1 MTTPAS
7 TIPVSVDYTSRD
19 YYSIR
24 AALIER
30 VQARL
35 ESVEAS
41 SRWRGDDPSDFGVA
55 LIEAFSYM
63 GDLMSYYI
71 DRAANESFIS
81 TATQRQNVINIAR
94 SYGYTPAGFQTALTN
109 LTITNNSDETITI
122 PAGTQISGDILVA
135 DAQVEIIFS
144 TVTEVVLDAGITAQ
158 NVLASHGEQ
167 ISLRTEYLADGG
179 EIIGVSNG
187 TPSQRFELSETTVVE
202 DSIQVFIEVGDE
214 WVEWDRVSHLSD
226 FSSTDAIFEVV
237 IDADNVHSIQFGD
250 GISGLIPAPN
260 ARIKADYV
268 VGGGVIGNITSNVLT
283 TIKAAPGLT
292 NSDVA
297 ELAANVTIT
306 NEVATGG
313 NDPESTESIRLLAP
327 KSLTALNR
335 AVSLSDYENLTL
347 GVSSVGKAKAVA
359 SNRTSVTLYVSPL
372 SSDTSTDTYPGL
384 TLEDPEDPDSAL
396 IPKAEWYSLRDRVVE
411 FLENRTQ
418 LGISVTVAPPVY
430 VPVNTVLEY
439 TKLPGYS
446 SEQVESQIKSAL
458 LSIFSYNNINF
469 GDVIRPEE
477 VEFQLR
483 QLPVVD
489 SIKVIALH
497 RESDPEARNILIA
510 EPNEIFVFSDTS
522 GSLDSVEVIEAS
534 NVSTAG
540 ALTLSV
546 GTLAPAFNAAI
557 NNYTA
562 TVPTGTTSTTVAV
575 TPTDTGATVYING
588 STGFSKS
595 ITTAVGTTV
604 VSIVVFAAN
613 AVNSTSY
620 TVTITRAS

>member
-7 TIPVSVDYTSRD
+7 TIPISVDYTSRD
-19 YYSIR
+19 YYSLR

-55 LIEAFSYM
+55 LIEAFAYM

-109 LTITNNSDETITI
+109 LTITNTSGASITI
-122 PAGTQISGDILVA
+122 PAGTQVAGDVLVA
-135 DAQVEIIFS
+135 DSQVEIIFS
-144 TVTEVVLDAGITAQ
+144 IVADVTIAAGVTVQ
-158 NVLASHGEQ
+158 NILASHGEQ
-167 ISLRTEYLADGG
+167 ISLRSEYLVDGG
-179 EIIGVSNG
+179 EIVGVSNG
-187 TPSQRFELSETTVVE
+187 APSQKFELAETTVVE
-202 DSIQVFIEVGDE
+202 DSIQVFIEVGND
-214 WVEWDRVSHLSD
+214 WIEWDRVSHLSD
-226 FSSTDAIFEVV
+226 YSSTDSVFEVV

-268 VGGGVIGNITSNVLT
+268 VGGGVLGNITSNILT
-283 TIKAAPGLT
+283 SIKTAPGLT
-292 NSDVA
+292 QPEIA
-297 ELAANVTIT
+297 ALAAKVTIT
-306 NEVATGG
+306 NAVATGG

-335 AVSLSDYENLTL
+335 AVSLVDYENLTL

-359 SNRTSVTLYVSPL
+359 SSRTSVTIYVSPL
-372 SSDTSTDTYPGL
+372 SSDTSTDIYPGL
-384 TLEDPEDPDSAL
+384 TSSLT
-396 IPKAEWYSLRDRVVE
+396 PKAEWYALRDRVQE

-418 LGISVTVAPPVY
+418 LGVTVTIAPPTY
-430 VPVNTVLEY
+430 VLVNTVIEY
-439 TKLPGYS
+439 TRLAGYS
-446 SEQVESQIKSAL
+446 QAQVESQIKSSL

-477 VEFQLR
+477 IEFQLR
-483 QLPVVD
+483 QLPLVD
-489 SIKVIALH
+489 SVKVIALH
-497 RESDPEARNILIA
+497 RASDAEARNILIA

-522 GSLDSVEVIEAS
+522 GSLDSVEVAEAS
-534 NVSTAG
+534 NVSTAS

-546 GTLAPAFNAAI
+546 GTLSPSFSSSI
-557 NNYTA
+557 QNYTA
-562 TVPTGTTSTTVAV
+562 TVPNGTTATTVSITRTNA
-575 TPTDTGATVYING
+575 GATVYING
-588 STGFSKS
+588 TTGASKS

-613 AVNSTSY
+613 AVDSTSY

>member
-19 YYSIR
+19 YYSLR

-55 LIEAFSYM
+55 LIEAFAYM

-109 LTITNNSDETITI
+109 LTITNTSSSSVTI
-122 PAGTQISGDILVA
+122 PAGTQVAGDILVA
-135 DAQVEIIFS
+135 DSQVEIIFS
-144 TVTEVVLDAGITAQ
+144 TVAEVTIAAGATAQ

-167 ISLRTEYLADGG
+167 ISLRSEYLVDGG
-179 EIIGVSNG
+179 EIIGVSSG
-187 TPSQRFELSETTVVE
+187 TPSQKFELSETTVVE
-202 DSIQVFIEVGDE
+202 DSIQVFIEVGND
-214 WVEWDRVSHLSD
+214 WIEWDKVSHLSD
-226 FSSTDAIFEVV
+226 YSSTDAVFEVI

-268 VGGGVIGNITSNVLT
+268 VGGGVLGNITSSVLT
-283 TIKAAPGLT
+283 SIKTAPGLT
-292 NSDVA
+292 GSEVA
-297 ELAANVTIT
+297 ALASKVTIT

-335 AVSLSDYENLTL
+335 AVSLVDYENLTL

-359 SNRTSVTLYVSPL
+359 SSRTSVTLYVSPL

-384 TLEDPEDPDSAL
+384 TLEDPEDPESAL
-396 IPKAEWYSLRDRVVE
+396 IPKAEWYALRDRVQE

-418 LGISVTVAPPVY
+418 LGVTVTVAPPTY

-439 TKLPGYS
+439 TKLSGYS
-446 SEQVESQIKSAL
+446 QEQVESQIKSSL
-458 LSIFSYNNINF
+458 LAIFSYNNINF

-477 VEFQLR
+477 IEFQLR
-483 QLPVVD
+483 QLPLVD
-489 SIKVIALH
+489 SVKVIALH
-497 RESDPEARNILIA
+497 RASDTAARNILIA
-510 EPNEIFVFSDTS
+510 EPNEVFVFSDTS
-522 GSLDSVEVIEAS
+522 GSLDSVEVAEAS
-534 NVSTAG
+534 NVSTAS

-546 GTLAPAFNAAI
+546 GTLSPSFNSSI
-557 NNYTA
+557 RNYTA
-562 TVPTGTTSTTVAV
+562 TVPTGTTATTVSI
-575 TPTDTGATVYING
+575 TRSNGGATVYING
-588 STGFSKS
+588 TTGASKA

-613 AVNSTSY
+613 AVDSTSY

>member
-1 MTTPAS
+1 MTTPVS

-19 YYSIR
+19 YYSLR

-55 LIEAFSYM
+55 LIEAFAYM

-109 LTITNNSDETITI
+109 LTITNTSGASITI
-122 PAGTQISGDILVA
+122 PAGTQVAGDVLVA
-135 DAQVEIIFS
+135 DSQIEIIFS
-144 TVTEVVLDAGITAQ
+144 IVADVTIAAGATVQ
-158 NVLASHGEQ
+158 NILASHGEQ
-167 ISLRTEYLADGG
+167 ISLRSEYLVDGG
-179 EIIGVSNG
+179 EIVGVSSG
-187 TPSQRFELSETTVVE
+187 TPSQKFELAETTVVE
-202 DSIQVFIEVGDE
+202 DSIQVFIEVGND
-214 WVEWDRVSHLSD
+214 WIEWDRVSHLSD
-226 FSSTDAIFEVV
+226 YSSTDSIFEVV

-268 VGGGVIGNITSNVLT
+268 VGGGVLGNITSNILT
-283 TIKAAPGLT
+283 SIKTVPGLT
-292 NSDVA
+292 QPEIA
-297 ELAANVTIT
+297 ALAAKVTIT
-306 NEVATGG
+306 NAIASGG

-335 AVSLSDYENLTL
+335 AVSLVDYENLTL

-359 SNRTSVTLYVSPL
+359 SSRTSVTIYVSPL

-384 TLEDPEDPDSAL
+384 TSGLV
-396 IPKAEWYSLRDRVVE
+396 PKAEWYALRDRVQE

-418 LGISVTVAPPVY
+418 LGVTVTIAPPTY

-439 TKLPGYS
+439 TKLAGYS
-446 SEQVESQIKSAL
+446 QEQVESQIKSSI
-458 LSIFSYNNINF
+458 LSIFSYNNISF

-483 QLPVVD
+483 QLPLVD
-489 SIKVIALH
+489 SVKVIALH
-497 RESDPEARNILIA
+497 RASDAEARNILIA

-522 GSLDSVEVIEAS
+522 GSLNSVEVSEAS
-534 NVSTAG
+534 NVSTAS

-546 GTLAPAFNAAI
+546 GTLSPSFSSSI
-557 NNYTA
+557 SNYTA
-562 TVPTGTTSTTVAV
+562 TVPNGTTATTVSI
-575 TPTDTGATVYING
+575 TRSNGGATVYING
-588 STGFSKS
+588 STGASKS

-613 AVNSTSY
+613 AVDSTSY

>member
-1 MTTPAS
+1 MTTPVS

-19 YYSIR
+19 YYSLR

-55 LIEAFSYM
+55 LIEAFAYM

-109 LTITNNSDETITI
+109 LTITNTSDETLTI
-122 PAGTQISGDILVA
+122 PAGTQVSGDILVA
-135 DAQVEIIFS
+135 DSQIEIIFS
-144 TVTEVVLDAGITAQ
+144 TVADVTLDAGITVQ
-158 NVLASHGEQ
+158 NILASHGEL
-167 ISLRTEYLADGG
+167 ISLRSEYLVDGG
-179 EIIGVSNG
+179 EIVGVSSG
-187 TPSQRFELSETTVVE
+187 SPSQKFELSETTVVE
-202 DSIQVFIEVGDE
+202 DSIQVFIEVGND

-226 FSSTDAIFEVV
+226 YSSTDAVFEVV

-268 VGGGVIGNITSNVLT
+268 VGGGVLGNITSNVLT
-283 TIKAAPGLT
+283 SIKTAPGLT
-292 NSDVA
+292 GA
-297 ELAANVTIT
+297 EIATLAASVTIT

-335 AVSLSDYENLTL
+335 AVSLVDYENLTL

-359 SNRTSVTLYVSPL
+359 SSRTSVTIYVSPL
-372 SSDTSTDTYPGL
+372 SSDASTDTYPGL
-384 TLEDPEDPDSAL
+384 TSELV
-396 IPKAEWYSLRDRVVE
+396 PKAEWYALRDRVQE

-418 LGISVTVAPPVY
+418 LGVTVTIAPPTY

-439 TKLPGYS
+439 TKLAGYS
-446 SEQVESQIKSAL
+446 QEQVESQIKSSL
-458 LSIFSYNNINF
+458 LSIFSYNNISF

-483 QLPVVD
+483 QLPLVD
-489 SIKVIALH
+489 SVKVIALH
-497 RESDPEARNILIA
+497 RSSDAEARNILIA
-510 EPNEIFVFSDTS
+510 DPNEIFVFSDTS
-522 GSLDSVEVIEAS
+522 GSLDSVEVAEAS
-534 NVSTAG
+534 NVSTAS

-546 GTLAPAFNAAI
+546 GTLSPSFSSSI
-557 NNYTA
+557 RNYTA
-562 TVPTGTTSTTVAV
+562 TVPNGTTATTVSV
-575 TPTDTGATVYING
+575 TRTNGGATVYING
-588 STGFSKS
+588 VTGASKA

-613 AVNSTSY
+613 AVDSTSY